1 MLNEFYESVKLFND
15 LAGNTD
21 VSIKGFKNQVKL
33 IFEEGVKE
41 AEEALK
47 EKSTVK
53 MLDSTVDALYVV
65 LGNLQKLEALGCD
78 IEGAIKQVCN
88 DNLTKFPFEA
98 EVAQASV
105 LHYNAQNIHVSYTY
119 NAKHK
124 RYIIKDSNGKVRK
137 PLGFTSTDL
146 TKYVPEALQKEG
158 LKCI

>member
-1 MLNEFYESVKLFND
+1 MLDNMYQAVKDFNN
-15 LAGNTD
+15 LASNADTT
-21 VSIKGFKNQVKL
+21 IKGFKTQQRNVY
-33 IFEEGVKE
+33 EECIKE
-41 AEEALK
+41 VEEALN
-47 EKSTVK
+47 ENNVVK
-53 MLDSTVDALYVV
+53 LLDGVVDGLYVV
-65 LGNLQKLEALGCD
+65 FGQLAKLEALGCD